1 MMWFAPPRCN
11 LSAHAIHSDNP
22 PRFQWH
28 GALTWHET
36 PMPRFHRRSRLLNR
50 IFFALVIAA
59 GLYGWYFGARYWQ
72 PDPSALDLN
81 AFVGGA
87 DWIELIAG
95 LLEDAIQLFQDFT
108 SQSPPS

>member
-1 MMWFAPPRCN
+1 
-11 LSAHAIHSDNP
+11 
-22 PRFQWH
+22 
-28 GALTWHET
+28 
-36 PMPRFHRRSRLLNR
+36 MPRFHRRSRLLNR

-59 GLYGWYFGARYWQ
+59 GLYGWYVGARYWQ

-95 LLEDAIQLFQDFT
+95 LLEERDSTLPGFHQSVPAQL
-108 SQSPPS
+108 SQSARSPLLIRAFRRVDALLTIPGIQILA